1 MTILNENKKFFSKIG
16 ANYLILAILTI
27 IFQILLLNIVCIYN
41 PNLIQNMDIR
51 MIISA
56 LSSYI
61 IPFPIFLFLMQRLKA
76 ESIEKESLTIKKFLL
91 CLCITITL
99 MWMGNLLGN
108 IITIIIGHIMSNEVI
123 NPVQQAV
130 TNSSIYINLIV
141 ICIIAPLFEEIFFR
155 KLLIDRTIKYGATLS
170 IILSATLF
178 GLFHGNLSQF
188 FYAFLL
194 GGFFAYVYIK
204 TGNILYS
211 ISLHSIINFFGSIIS
226 LVFVQSINKI
236 NALNPIDITIVAIYG
251 IIVLSS
257 LIIGLYAILTN
268 YKKIDLKEIYL
279 DKPAKTIFLNP
290 GMILFILFEIILIL
304 QSLNIIRIF

>member
-1 MTILNENKKFFSKIG
+1 
-16 ANYLILAILTI
+16 
-27 IFQILLLNIVCIYN
+27 
-41 PNLIQNMDIR
+41 

-123 NPVQQAV
+123 NPVQQAI

-141 ICIIAPLFEEIFFR
+141 ICIIAPVFEEIFFR

-236 NALNPIDITIVAIYG
+236 SALNPIDITIVAIYG
-251 IIVLSS
+251 IIVISS